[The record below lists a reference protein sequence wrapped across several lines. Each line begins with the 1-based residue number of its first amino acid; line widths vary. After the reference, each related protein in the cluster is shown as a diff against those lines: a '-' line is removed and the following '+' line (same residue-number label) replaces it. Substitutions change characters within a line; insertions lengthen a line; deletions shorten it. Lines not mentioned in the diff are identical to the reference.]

1 MNILP
6 EMNVVR
12 IPGILAAPV
21 GEELVMFRAD
31 QGKYYALNEV
41 AAAVWRR
48 LEHPLSVARLCEEL
62 RQDFQVSPEQCLEE
76 ISHYLTEL
84 YGKGLIE
91 VVPPDIT

>member
-12 IPGILAAPV
+12 IPGILSAPV

-41 AAAVWRR
+41 AAAVWQR
-48 LEHPLSVARLCEEL
+48 LEQPLSVARLCEEL
-62 RQDFQVSPEQCLEE
+62 RREFRVTAEQCQEE
-76 ISHYLTEL
+76 ISQYLEEL
-84 YGKGLIE
+84 YGKGLIQ
-91 VVPPDIT
+91 VIS